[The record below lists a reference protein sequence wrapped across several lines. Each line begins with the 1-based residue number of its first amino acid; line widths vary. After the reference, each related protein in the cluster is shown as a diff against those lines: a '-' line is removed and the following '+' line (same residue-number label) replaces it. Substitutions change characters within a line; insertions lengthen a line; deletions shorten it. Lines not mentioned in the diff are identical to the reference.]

1 MLERNVN
8 ATSGAIDR
16 FLRPPLIDAPVPLGV
31 PITAQDRNYE
41 IAGAH
46 FLRRSPM
53 ATTTVSAGATSVSH
67 DAMANAIRFLA
78 LDAVEKAKSGHAG
91 LPMGAADVAT
101 VLWRD
106 VLKFDASDP
115 HWPDRDR
122 FVLSAGHGC
131 MLLYGLLYLTGVGG
145 AKGLGIEDIKQFRQ
159 VGSRTPGHPEYW
171 CAPGI
176 ETTTGPLGQGSAT
189 SVGMAIAERML
200 AARFPGIVDHHTY
213 VLASDGD
220 LMEGVSHEAIGIA
233 GHLKLKKLIV
243 FWDNNGISIDGQ
255 VPVLADNIDQV
266 ARFQSAGWNSFH
278 IDGHDPKAILDAV
291 HAAQNS
297 DKPTM
302 IACKTTI
309 GFGLPT
315 HAGTQ
320 KAHSD
325 AQGPSEIA
333 GARKTLNWPYEPFVI
348 PDDILATWRK
358 VGSRGAEKREAWN
371 SAVEALEAKQ
381 RAEFERRLR
390 GDLPEDL
397 DQVIEAYK
405 KKLADEKPEAATR
418 KAGEAALDVIG
429 VALPELI
436 TSSAAMTPSNNTKFS
451 DEKAIQGDDF
461 SGRYI
466 HWGIRE
472 HGMIAA
478 CNGIS
483 IHGGFIPS
491 GASFFCFTDYC
502 RPSLRLSALMGIR
515 VVNVFTHD
523 SIGLGEDGPTHQPV
537 EHLAAMRAMP
547 NFYMWRP
554 ADSVETVECWQ
565 AALEREHSPSILA
578 LTRQGLPALRTTHVK
593 ENLCARGGYEIS
605 PASGQAEVSIF
616 ASGSEVSMAVAAQAQ
631 LKEKGVAARVV
642 SMPCFPAFFE
652 QPEDYRRSVI
662 CSAKVKVG
670 VEAAV
675 RFGWDAIIGDGPFI
689 GMKSF
694 GESGPYKAVYQH
706 FGITPE
712 AVVEAALGQLRA

>member
-1 MLERNVN
+1 M
-8 ATSGAIDR
+8 T
-16 FLRPPLIDAPVPLGV
+16 
-31 PITAQDRNYE
+31 
-41 IAGAH
+41 
-46 FLRRSPM
+46 
-53 ATTTVSAGATSVSH
+53 TSVSH
-67 DAMANAIRFLA
+67 DAMANSIRFLA

-131 MLLYGLLYLTGVGG
+131 MLLYSLLYLTGVGG
-145 AKGLGIEDIKQFRQ
+145 AKALGIDDIKQFRQ

-171 CAPGI
+171 CAPGV
-176 ETTTGPLGQGSAT
+176 ETTTGPLGQGIAT
-189 SVGMAIAERML
+189 SVGLAIAERMM

-220 LMEGVSHEAIGIA
+220 LMEGVSQESIGIA
-233 GHLKLKKLIV
+233 GHLKLNKLIV
-243 FWDNNGISIDGQ
+243 FWDDNGITIDGKRTI
-255 VPVLADNIDQV
+255 ADNVDQV
-266 ARFQSAGWNSFH
+266 ARFQSAGWNSAH
-278 IDGHDPKAILDAV
+278 IDGHDPKAILDAI

-348 PDDILATWRK
+348 PDDILAAWRA
-358 VGSRGAEKREAWN
+358 VGSRGSEKREAWN
-371 SAVEALEAKQ
+371 SAVEALDAKL
-381 RAEFERRLR
+381 RAEFERRVR

-405 KKLADEKPEAATR
+405 KKLADEKPAAATR
-418 KAGEAALDVIG
+418 KAGEAALNVIG
-429 VALPELI
+429 AALPELV
-436 TSSAAMTPSNNTKFS
+436 TGSADLTPSNNTKFA
-451 DEKAIQGDDF
+451 DETEIQADSF

-537 EHLAAMRAMP
+537 EHLASLRAMP
-547 NFYMWRP
+547 NFYIWRP
-554 ADSVETVECWQ
+554 ADSIETVECWQ

-578 LTRQGLPALRTTHVK
+578 LTRQSMPAVRLTHVA
-593 ENLCARGGYEIS
+593 ENLCARGGYEVS
-605 PASGQAEVSIF
+605 PSSGEAQVSIF

-631 LKEKGVAARVV
+631 LKVKGVAARVV

-662 CSAKVKVG
+662 GNAKVRIG

-706 FGITPE
+706 FGITVE
-712 AVVEAALGQLRA
+712 AVVEAALSKLRA